1 MEIGLKLEM
10 DGCRGNQVTI
20 LAYICTGIY
29 VKFNLGAKEEIKQI
43 MQHASY

>member
-20 LAYICTGIY
+20 LAYMYRYLCKI
-29 VKFNLGAKEEIKQI
+29 
-43 MQHASY
+43 